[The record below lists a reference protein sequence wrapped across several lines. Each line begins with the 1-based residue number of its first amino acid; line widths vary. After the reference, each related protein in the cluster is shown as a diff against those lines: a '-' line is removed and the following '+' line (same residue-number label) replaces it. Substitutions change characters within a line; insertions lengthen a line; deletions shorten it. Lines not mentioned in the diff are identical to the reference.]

1 MILLKVDKLSQI
13 IRIWYI
19 HKYMKNANDILDE
32 TVRLCTAL
40 SRESKLSSMISI
52 LVEQSLDISCSEL
65 AGLYL
70 YPPENANPRLA
81 YKRGWHELPKEINR
95 KSELISFL
103 NDCRE
108 AIVLL
113 SRKSSPFSEL
123 LLDDGMNS
131 GIILPLNAPTENL
144 GFLILNSDKEDF
156 FSADKFKFLESVSK
170 FAGGLLY
177 NSILYDQLKDYVRKI
192 EAMQRY
198 QKNIFSSMS
207 DFLITTNPDGGI
219 HYFNE
224 AAADKLGLTEE
235 NIGLNL
241 SKFFDRKLTK
251 KALNAI
257 KKADNENAIILGLEG
272 IVKTGTENI
281 DYSLNVTP
289 LKGKRG
295 KKEGLTLLFKDQ
307 SAEIDLKSKMNMVVE
322 ERRVIKDMF
331 SRYLSKDIINH
342 LMESPELVSPGGS
355 KKTATV
361 FFADIRG
368 YTAFSETQEPEDII
382 DILNEYFREAVE
394 LVIEY
399 GGYIDKFIGDCIMA
413 AWGVP
418 LSNEREDA
426 NRAVQCAVEIQR
438 LVASKQRKFFH
449 GQAESLKIGIGMHS
463 GPLVAG
469 NLGSSRRMDYSII
482 GDTVNLAAR
491 LEGVAAADEII
502 ITGSTKNMLDERFN
516 LEKRTPVK
524 VKGKI
529 APIEIYNV
537 AV

>member
-1 MILLKVDKLSQI
+1 
-13 IRIWYI
+13 
-19 HKYMKNANDILDE
+19 
-32 TVRLCTAL
+32 
-40 SRESKLSSMISI
+40 
-52 LVEQSLDISCSEL
+52 
-65 AGLYL
+65 
-70 YPPENANPRLA
+70 
-81 YKRGWHELPKEINR
+81 
-95 KSELISFL
+95 
-103 NDCRE
+103 
-108 AIVLL
+108 
-113 SRKSSPFSEL
+113 
-123 LLDDGMNS
+123 MNS
-131 GIILPLNAPTENL
+131 GIILPLLANKENL
-144 GFLILNSDKEDF
+144 GFLILNSDQQYFYSGDR
-156 FSADKFKFLESVSK
+156 FKFLESVSK

-177 NSILYDQLKDYVRKI
+177 NSVLYSQLKEYVRKI
-192 EAMQRY
+192 EALERY

-207 DFLITTNPDGGI
+207 DFLITTNPDGSI

-224 AAADKLGLTEE
+224 AAAERLGLTESD
-235 NIGLNL
+235 IGEKL
-241 SKFFDRKLTK
+241 SSCFDRKLTK

-257 KKADNENAIILGLEG
+257 AKADEKDSSILGLEG
-272 IVKTGTENI
+272 ILKKGGDNI

-307 SAEIDLKSKMNMVVE
+307 SAEIEAKNRMSLAIE

-331 SRYLSKDIINH
+331 SRYLSQDIVSH
-342 LMESPELVSPGGS
+342 LIESPELVSPGGS

-368 YTAFSETQEPEDII
+368 YTAFSETQEPENII

-394 LVIEY
+394 IVIDY

-418 LSNEREDA
+418 ISGGKDDA
-426 NRAVQCAVEIQR
+426 VNAVQCAVEIQR
-438 LVASKQRKFFH
+438 LVASKHRKFFH
-449 GQAESLKIGIGMHS
+449 GQAESLKIGIGMHT

-469 NLGSSRRMDYSII
+469 NLGSSRRMDYSMI

-491 LEGVAAADEII
+491 LEGVAGADEII
-502 ITGSTKNMLDERFN
+502 ITDSTRKMLDDRFS
-516 LEKRTPVK
+516 LEKRTPVR
-524 VKGKI
+524 VKGKK

>member
-1 MILLKVDKLSQI
+1 
-13 IRIWYI
+13 
-19 HKYMKNANDILDE
+19 MKNENDILDE

-40 SRESKLSSMISI
+40 SRETKLPSIISI

-70 YPPENANPRLA
+70 YPPEGGNARLVF
-81 YKRGWHELPKEINR
+81 KRGWHDLPAVFR
-95 KSELISFL
+95 KKSDLISFL
-103 NDCRE
+103 DDCRE

-113 SRKSSPFSEL
+113 KRRPSPFSEVL
-123 LLDDGMNS
+123 LNDEMNS
-131 GIILPLNAPTENL
+131 GIILPLNVPSTNL

-156 FSADKFKFLESVSK
+156 FTAERFKFLESVSK
-170 FAGGLLY
+170 FSGGLLH
-177 NSILYDQLKDYVRKI
+177 NSVLYDQLKEYVRKI
-192 EAMQRY
+192 EAMERY

-207 DFLITTNPDGGI
+207 DFLITTNPDGSI
-219 HYFNE
+219 HYFNK
-224 AAADKLGLTEE
+224 AAADKIGLTDDH
-235 NIGLNL
+235 IGRNL
-241 SKFFDRKLTK
+241 SSCFDKKLTK

-257 KKADNENAIILGLEG
+257 AKVNKEDTSILGIEG
-272 IVKTGTENI
+272 ILKTGIENI

-295 KKEGLTLLFKDQ
+295 GKEGLTLLFKDQ
-307 SAEIDLKSKMNMVVE
+307 SAEMEMKSKMSVAIE
-322 ERRVIKDMF
+322 DRRVIKNMF
-331 SRYLSKDIINH
+331 SKYLSTDIIDH
-342 LMESPELVSPGGS
+342 LMESPELVNPGGS
-355 KKTATV
+355 KKNATV

-368 YTAFSETQEPEDII
+368 YTAFSESQRPEDII
-382 DILNEYFREAVE
+382 DILNEYFSEAVE
-394 LVIEY
+394 IVIEY

-418 LSNEREDA
+418 LSNEKDDA
-426 NRAVQCAVEIQR
+426 IRAVQCAVEIQR

-469 NLGSSRRMDYSII
+469 NLGSSRRMDYSMI

-491 LEGVAAADEII
+491 LEGVAGADEII
-502 ITGSTKNMLDERFN
+502 ITGSTRSMLDDSFN
-516 LEKRTPVK
+516 LEKRKPVL
-524 VKGKI
+524 VKGKK